1 MYCKTDINILEEIW
15 FCVVSQVRPASAA
28 SRQVG
33 ALVQRKR
40 GASSPQ
46 QKSKRPNMGPALL
59 PTTTLGSPTR
69 SSARLPAPIRPY
81 VSASLGA
88 PSRLQ
93 PIYRTPAGASQK
105 GKTLTLLIVSC
116 F

>member
-1 MYCKTDINILEEIW
+1 M
-15 FCVVSQVRPASAA
+15 
-28 SRQVG
+28 
-33 ALVQRKR
+33 QRKR

-59 PTTTLGSPTR
+59 PTTTLGSPT
-69 SSARLPAPIRPY
+69 RPY

-105 GKTLTLLIVSC
+105 GKTLTLLIVSW
-116 F
+116 FKNVFASYNLFTNRVMY

>member
-1 MYCKTDINILEEIW
+1 MYCKTDINTLEEIW

-46 QKSKRPNMGPALL
+46 QTSKRPNMGPALL
-59 PTTTLGSPTR
+59 PTTTLGSPARPST
-69 SSARLPAPIRPY
+69 RLPAPIRPY

>member
-46 QKSKRPNMGPALL
+46 QTSKRPNMGPALL
-59 PTTTLGSPTR
+59 PPNTLGSPTG